1 MSWKPFTTDDVKA
14 QFTSDE
20 IAAIALQQG
29 TGSGPISNIEGV
41 TAAVV
46 AEVRD
51 YIRSGGFDLD
61 EDEATIP
68 SGLFNDAI
76 AICRWRLLISLP
88 KTPTLETDVRE
99 RAFNAAMAKLV
110 RISNQDFAVE
120 PPNPDTIA
128 RAGLWNSEN
137 KIVMRTHPVTRMLW
151 PAGITPYANPD
162 APPDIP
168 PDPLPQ

>member
-1 MSWKPFTTDDVKA
+1 MSWQAITTDDVKA

-20 IAAIALQQG
+20 IAAIAVQQG
-29 TGSGPISNIEGV
+29 TGSGPISNIDGV
-41 TAAVV
+41 LKAVV

-51 YIRSGGFDLD
+51 YIRSGGFALD
-61 EDEATIP
+61 DDEATIP
-68 SGLFNDAI
+68 IGLFNDAI

-99 RAFNAAMAKLV
+99 RAFNETMAKLM

-120 PPNPDTIA
+120 PPVPDTIA
-128 RAGLWNSEN
+128 RAGTWNSEN
-137 KIVMRTHPVTRMLW
+137 KIIMRTHPVVRPFW
-151 PAGITPYANPD
+151 PAGVTPYANPD
-162 APPDIP
+162 APQDIP